1 MATPSACSQ
10 VSSRESEPVKE
21 CRLVLTTLSGSVV
34 EITTSVAKYD
44 RLEDLEDHVV
54 DYLASVTDLDVFG
67 CTLDFVHPTMQT
79 YLEDPIWEVLQTN
92 TQFTIV
98 LRDCLAFLHS
108 KESFDGCPYRDIPQ
122 AVQVP
127 TNLAGIVPAGAFI
140 AVPRLRHVS
149 VEAGINAIGAEA
161 WQSCRHLRV
170 VRMPSTV
177 VRIAEN
183 TFRGCQL
190 LNSITAPGCVEF
202 GYKAFADCCS
212 LQRIHANGG
221 GVNQFRSATTFGQYL
236 FRDCINLATFALLE
250 DGRHQEPQ
258 TQAEAKVLPTGCL
271 SLTGITTLELTRD
284 FQVLGAHACDNCK
297 VLKHVDI
304 SNSSVEEI
312 QEFTFVHCASLCEVR
327 LPYSLHTIR
336 VKAFM
341 NCAALPELAIAPSLH
356 YIASRAFLDCASL
369 CRLTKLPGRH
379 RWRGTYAEE
388 NAFAICPAMRWPPW
402 LHMIPDQGYVSGL
415 A

>member
-1 MATPSACSQ
+1 MATPSASSQ

-34 EITTSVAKYD
+34 EMTTSVAKYD
-44 RLEDLEDHVV
+44 RLEDLEDRVV

-67 CTLDFVHPTMQT
+67 CALDFVHPTMQT

-98 LRDCLAFLHS
+98 LRDCRAFLHS
-108 KESFDGCPYRDIPQ
+108 KESFDGCPYRDTPQ

-149 VEAGINAIGAEA
+149 VEAGVNAIGAEA

-170 VRMPSTV
+170 VRLPSTV
-177 VRIAEN
+177 VRIADN

-212 LQRIHANGG
+212 LQWVHANGG
-221 GVNQFRSATTFGQYL
+221 GVNNQFGSATKFGHYL
-236 FRDCINLATFALLE
+236 FRDCVNLATFVLQE
-250 DGRHQEPQ
+250 DSRQREPQ
-258 TQAEAKVLPTGCL
+258 TQAEAQELPPGCL
-271 SLTGITTLELTRD
+271 SSTGITTLELTRD

-297 VLKHVDI
+297 LLKRVDI
-304 SNSSVEEI
+304 SNSSIEEI
-312 QEFTFVHCASLCEVR
+312 QEFTFVHCASLREVK

-341 NCAALPELAIAPSLH
+341 NGFTHFKLQINDAPS
-356 YIASRAFLDCASL
+356 IWKGKEKFG
-369 CRLTKLPGRH
+369 LTKLDCG
-379 RWRGTYAEE
+379 
-388 NAFAICPAMRWPPW
+388 FAC
-402 LHMIPDQGYVSGL
+402 SK
-415 A
+415 